1 MDADEIKEYR
11 RILAKE
17 FSDKDMEIETT
28 TGYISIA
35 ALGFFI
41 TINDKFISLET
52 ATCKWALIVSL
63 CLLAISFILVLARK
77 YKANRD
83 DLRLMDFID
92 DMKKDSAEEDTE
104 LYNKWEK
111 SHKQLKNILIAIFLC
126 LAIGIIFQVIFF
138 VLNIN

>member
-1 MDADEIKEYR
+1 MKDTEIEEYR

-17 FSDKDMEIETT
+17 FSDKDIEIETT

-77 YKANRD
+77 YKAKHD
-83 DLRLMDFID
+83 DLSLMDFID
-92 DMKKDSAEEDTE
+92 DMKENSEDDDTA
-104 LYNKWEK
+104 LYHKWAK
-111 SHKQLKNILIAIFLC
+111 SHKQLKNILTAIFLC
-126 LAIGIIFQVIFF
+126 LATGIVFQVIFF